1 MASPV
6 QPNERKIML
15 LVAAAWTCWAYY
27 IITGEGL
34 AMLLSTALLLLL
46 GWFI

>member
-6 QPNERKIML
+6 QPNEQTVML
-15 LVAAAWTCWAYY
+15 LLAAAWASWAYY

-34 AMLLSTALLLLL
+34 AMLLSTALLLFL
-46 GWFI
+46 GWFL

>member
-6 QPNERKIML
+6 QPAHAAVI
-15 LVAAAWTCWAYY
+15 LVALAWSCWAYY

-34 AMLLSTALLLLL
+34 AMLLSTALLMLLS
-46 GWFI
+46 WFL

>member
-6 QPNERKIML
+6 QPDDQIVML
-15 LVAAAWTCWAYY
+15 IVTLAWAAWAYY

-34 AMLLSTALLLLL
+34 AMLLSTFLLLLL